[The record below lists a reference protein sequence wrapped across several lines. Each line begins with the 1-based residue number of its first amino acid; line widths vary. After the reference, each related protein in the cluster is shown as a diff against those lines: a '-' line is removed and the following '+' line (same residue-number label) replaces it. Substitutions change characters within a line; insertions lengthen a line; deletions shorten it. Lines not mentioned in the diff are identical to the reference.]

1 MRWLKSYWCW
11 WSAAMLLFTIY
22 MSSPSSAEVSEELKI
37 FGDFAPEES
46 LTFNSDEMKFLSIL
60 GSLIGLSVSEIT
72 SILSI
77 AKLGLGVVD
86 ILENIFLKVFNG
98 TAIDLNFPELPG
110 TDRKLLAMFEIITLR
125 LEQIQ
130 RGVEGTETSL
140 LSLTRG
146 LPHMVRWEIALDTLE
161 GYMKPINNLYHRFS
175 YYQKHKMSVENHTL
189 LDFAESVT
197 SHSTVSIQALMANIH
212 SMIAPSDPPLIRNY
226 DDCHYHQSP
235 QQLVF
240 GMYTLLALTLAR
252 GYSMINFSYQILK
265 YHNAGNFTVELRFI
279 EELYKHYS
287 KGIYIENEV
296 DLNKKGTCGSTCKSY
311 QHAVVEGCYLPDD
324 QYCGK
329 HRRCKGK
336 VHDCTD
342 AEVCIS
348 ELPYRRYDWIRYGS
362 HKFLGRKSFCD
373 NEMNVDSWWRFLYHC
388 SYCVCLCDDA
398 HSPTSDRF
406 ISLKPV
412 VSDIVNGRKNRV
424 VHLQVQQGAAMP
436 QGQVDPN
443 TLEWVEV
450 EPITVDSDKYKD
462 GIDYFTF
469 KYEARSMDL
478 DKLIAP
484 KGHVITGV
492 KFRTLGAHI
501 NLEVWVT
508 PINFTSATLS
518 PKMSYWISNDNTPIM
533 VKNPRKELKLREP
546 DDPRYSKTPSEI
558 DSHSD
563 MFVQFQQTSMDM
575 DVSQLTVPFLDAQPV
590 SPSPAT
596 WLEGLQIYHRGR
608 DGYGGFIGLQVFNF
622 NLKNHFDNSNL
633 EAQVIW

>member
-1 MRWLKSYWCW
+1 
-11 WSAAMLLFTIY
+11 
-22 MSSPSSAEVSEELKI
+22 
-37 FGDFAPEES
+37 
-46 LTFNSDEMKFLSIL
+46 MKN
-60 GSLIGLSVSEIT
+60 
-72 SILSI
+72 
-77 AKLGLGVVD
+77 GV
-86 ILENIFLKVFNG
+86 
-98 TAIDLNFPELPG
+98 
-110 TDRKLLAMFEIITLR
+110 
-125 LEQIQ
+125 
-130 RGVEGTETSL
+130 
-140 LSLTRG
+140 LSLER
-146 LPHMVRWEIALDTLE
+146 ASTLTKRAIHQHKE
-161 GYMKPINNLYHRFS
+161 GETFVMIT
-175 YYQKHKMSVENHTL
+175 EL
-189 LDFAESVT
+189 L
-197 SHSTVSIQALMANIH
+197 Q
-212 SMIAPSDPPLIRNY
+212 
-226 DDCHYHQSP
+226 
-235 QQLVF
+235 
-240 GMYTLLALTLAR
+240 G
-252 GYSMINFSYQILK
+252 
-265 YHNAGNFTVELRFI
+265 
-279 EELYKHYS
+279 
-287 KGIYIENEV
+287 YIENEV

-336 VHDCTD
+336 VHDCTFFKSD

-373 NEMNVDSWWRFLYHC
+373 NEMKVDSWWRFLYHC
-388 SYCVCLCDDA
+388 SYCVCLCDDS

-412 VSDIVNGRKNRV
+412 VSDIVNGRVVTGVRFIKKNRV

-478 DKLIAP
+478 DKLKAP

-501 NLEVWVT
+501 NLEVKFLTQYMYKYNVYNVWVT

-533 VKNPRKELKLREP
+533 VNNPRKELKLRDP

-563 MFVQFQQTSMDM
+563 MFVQFQQTSMDL

-633 EAQVIW
+633 EPQNIQYIFFDKDKK